1 MTHLFIHTFLINN
14 LKKLTIIF
22 ISLMLISCTQADK
35 SYTQVV
41 ANAQLTEVANTI
53 NLEDNKAALKTISD
67 VDYAQWSQEE
77 KQSALLLTGLGCI
90 DISTNDSKQSTSVDD
105 CEALQPL
112 SIDYPTVPA
121 SLTLV
126 LNELVEQN
134 IVQGYNIKEKELVTS
149 KESGNNIFL
158 YGHSSLPHAKQLI
171 SLLNI
176 NNINFTWQLIPKSS
190 AFNIRDDWQ
199 DTKIDEKE
207 SRVRIAKEYDIRF
220 IFADQ
225 AEQLSFMPLI
235 NKYAKKDSDD
245 EAGLIINAWWQPF
258 YRSFTEQESFMPV
271 KRISLQADGFIAS
284 TLVLQPDLAKT
295 IELIKASLTEAEV
308 TISTEDVWVNP
319 AFYRYLNGGYK

>member
-1 MTHLFIHTFLINN
+1 MKNLFMHTFLINN

-22 ISLMLISCTQADK
+22 ISLILISCTQAEK

-41 ANAQLTEVANTI
+41 ANAKLTEVANTI
-53 NLEDNKAALKTISD
+53 NLEDNNAALKTISD
-67 VDYAQWSQEE
+67 VDYAQWSEEE
-77 KQSALLLTGLGCI
+77 KQSALLLTALGCI

-105 CEALQPL
+105 CKALQPL
-112 SIDYPTVPA
+112 SIDYPNVPS

-126 LNELVEQN
+126 FNELLEQN
-134 IVQGYNIKEKELVTS
+134 IIQGYNIKEQELVTS
-149 KESGNNIFL
+149 KETGNNIFL

-176 NNINFTWQLIPKSS
+176 NNIDFTWQLIPKSS

-220 IFADQ
+220 TFADQ
-225 AEQLSFMPLI
+225 AEQLNFMPLI

-245 EAGLIINAWWQPF
+245 ETGLIINAWWQPF
-258 YRSFTEQESFMPV
+258 YRSFSALESFMPV

-284 TLVLQPDLAKT
+284 TLVLQPDLTKT
-295 IELIKASLTEAEV
+295 LDLLKASLANIEV
-308 TISTEDVWVNP
+308 IISTEDVWVNP